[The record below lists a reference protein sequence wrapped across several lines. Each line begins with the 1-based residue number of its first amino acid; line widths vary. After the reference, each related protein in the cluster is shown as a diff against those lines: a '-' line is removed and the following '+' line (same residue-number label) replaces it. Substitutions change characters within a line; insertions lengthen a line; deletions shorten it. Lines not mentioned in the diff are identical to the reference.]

1 MSKTFTH
8 NELQDIA
15 CSWLKR
21 SRRAHG
27 PGCHIALKEVG
38 AIFNGE
44 RADAWG
50 YRWGGTANG
59 IEHGSVL
66 IEIKTS
72 RSDFF
77 ADENKPHRAGFTVGM
92 GRYRYYMCP
101 EGLITLNDVP
111 HGWGLLWVNQKGSV
125 LIQAGHVCCIT
136 NKIDYALA
144 TLWAHKCNH
153 DVECDVLAHLLTRVG
168 DPEEVNRR
176 IRNAEN
182 KANRLA
188 RYHDDYHSI
197 RKEKQLIELQ
207 YHQLQEQLKLMGKME
222 EQNLPG
228 AIKKQV
234 NNFV

>member
-1 MSKTFTH
+1 MNKTFSH

-15 CSWLKR
+15 CSWLKKN
-21 SRRAHG
+21 RRAHG

-50 YRWGGTANG
+50 YRWGGTTNG

-66 IEIKTS
+66 VEIKTS

-77 ADENKPHRAGFTVGM
+77 ADAVKPHRAGITVGM

-101 EGLITLNDVP
+101 EGLITLDDVP
-111 HGWGLLWVNQKGSV
+111 HGWGLLWVNHRGHV
-125 LIQAGHVCCIT
+125 HIQAGHVCCIASD
-136 NKIDYALA
+136 IDYALG
-144 TLWAHKCNH
+144 TLWAHKCNS
-153 DVECDVLAHLLTRVG
+153 DIECDVLAHLLTRVG
-168 DPEEVNRR
+168 DPEAVNRR

-197 RKEKQLIELQ
+197 KKEKQLIELQ
-207 YHQLQEQLKLMGKME
+207 CHQLQEQLKLIGKME
-222 EQNLPG
+222 EHKTPQ
-228 AIKKQV
+228 AIRKTSK
-234 NNFV
+234 

>member
-1 MSKTFTH
+1 M
-8 NELQDIA
+8 
-15 CSWLKR
+15 
-21 SRRAHG
+21 
-27 PGCHIALKEVG
+27 
-38 AIFNGE
+38 
-44 RADAWG
+44 
-50 YRWGGTANG
+50 
-59 IEHGSVL
+59 
-66 IEIKTS
+66 
-72 RSDFF
+72 
-77 ADENKPHRAGFTVGM
+77 
-92 GRYRYYMCP
+92 
-101 EGLITLNDVP
+101 
-111 HGWGLLWVNQKGSV
+111 
-125 LIQAGHVCCIT
+125 
-136 NKIDYALA
+136 
-144 TLWAHKCNH
+144 
-153 DVECDVLAHLLTRVG
+153 LTRVG